1 MNDQTADAGVT
12 PASAVPV
19 SGVQLGREAQ
29 PGVIQREGAR
39 VLLLDGEGRLLM
51 MRAHDSHRPERSWWF
66 TPGGGL
72 EAGES
77 AREAA
82 ARELTE
88 ETGLVVPPEALV
100 GPVWD
105 RTALFDFQSR
115 PYVQHEVFFV
125 AQLADA
131 TPASGLAWT
140 STEEE
145 TIDDTVWMTQA
156 ELAAAEI
163 EVFPAQLR
171 EDWAPFLTWDGQ
183 TVDLGEVSE

>member
-1 MNDQTADAGVT
+1 MNDQTADAGAT

-19 SGVQLGREAQ
+19 SAVQPVSEVT

-39 VLLLDGEGRLLM
+39 VLLLDEAGRLLM

-66 TPGGGL
+66 TPGGGI

-88 ETGLVVPPEALV
+88 ETGLVVEPSALV

-125 AQLADA
+125 AHLADA

-145 TIDDTVWMTQA
+145 TIDDTVWLTQA
-156 ELAAAEI
+156 ELATADI
-163 EVFPAQLR
+163 EVFPAELR
-171 EDWAPFLTWDGQ
+171 EDWAPFVDWDG
-183 TVDLGEVSE
+183 TTKDLGEVSE